1 MSFVNILRPIFYSI
15 IRFFAKI
22 IFTVFYRDYGA
33 FHSENFPPNDGT
45 PSLFIAAPHGNFL
58 MDAITVFVSCPRNM
72 YFLSA
77 KSNFNYPIF
86 GTIITLLGCIPVTRP
101 QDVERINGDGVVTV
115 IEEGKVV
122 TGQDLGKI
130 LTVGD
135 MLYVEFERLEN
146 NDLLKEASGI
156 VEQIIDDNTVRI
168 KEPGMKWLTKGR
180 KKGNFRKLVEY
191 GSVFVRV
198 ERGNTLKTLEGLNF
212 IPKSVSSSLSKSFD
226 KFSSSPGRLPFQ
238 IHDELESIPDIVIHP
253 NDPAATE
260 TTPLLSSESS
270 SSSHNNLNVNNN
282 PYHNR
287 QSSSRSLHRSSN
299 YPIVPNIPTTYSY
312 THTPPHSEV
321 YSSVYNH
328 FSQSHSVAIFP
339 EGTSHD
345 NAHMLSLKY
354 GCAVMSL
361 GYLSSTEPDASGKP
375 RTLRL
380 VPCGLNFFNRH
391 RFRSRVFVDIGKT
404 IEIEQR
410 LIDMYRNGGEDKRLA
425 CQELL
430 TKIQK
435 SLSELTVNA
444 PNYDTLVFFKMASR
458 IYREKLEK
466 KLNFPEK
473 LSLLRKI
480 TKNYTSKNPPPDE
493 TRRLKRDVVLY
504 SHELR
509 KHKLSSSHMNT
520 KPISLL
526 FYLPLFV
533 ILFLLTMPGL
543 ILYAPIGLVAR
554 YVGKKQGENAMLYDD
569 NSLAITRWP
578 GRDVIA
584 TWKMMT
590 GTVLFLTFDLIYSI
604 LSVHFLRE
612 FGLVE
617 VHNRK
622 EVFLLGLV
630 IFFFFWTTVGY
641 GTILLWERMCWV
653 GKIVWVGAWSLFKR
667 KQRFLLDSWREDLSV
682 RICKWVESWD
692 SNNVDSSS
700 NTSPL
705 TVY

>member
-410 LIDMYRNGGEDKRLA
+410 LIDMYRNGGEDKRL
-425 CQELL
+425 ELL

-458 IYREKLEK
+458 IYR
-466 KLNFPEK
+466 
-473 LSLLRKI
+473 
-480 TKNYTSKNPPPDE
+480 
-493 TRRLKRDVVLY
+493 
-504 SHELR
+504 
-509 KHKLSSSHMNT
+509 
-520 KPISLL
+520 
-526 FYLPLFV
+526 
-533 ILFLLTMPGL
+533 L

-622 EVFLLGLV
+622 EVFLLGL
-630 IFFFFWTTVGY
+630 
-641 GTILLWERMCWV
+641 
-653 GKIVWVGAWSLFKR
+653 IVWVGAWSLFKR

>member
-458 IYREKLEK
+458 IYR
-466 KLNFPEK
+466 
-473 LSLLRKI
+473 
-480 TKNYTSKNPPPDE
+480 
-493 TRRLKRDVVLY
+493 
-504 SHELR
+504 
-509 KHKLSSSHMNT
+509 
-520 KPISLL
+520 
-526 FYLPLFV
+526 
-533 ILFLLTMPGL
+533 L